1 MIPQSLSL
9 SIYRVCPTHPS
20 SIHLSIYP
28 SIMSIHL
35 SYYLQT
41 TSDGCS
47 SILEKAVIEHNMTA
61 IARIYDN
68 ICFTELAAIL
78 SMDVRRAEKVGR

>member
-1 MIPQSLSL
+1 
-9 SIYRVCPTHPS
+9 
-20 SIHLSIYP
+20 
-28 SIMSIHL
+28 MSIHL
-35 SYYLQT
+35 YYLQT
-41 TSDGCS
+41 TSDGC